1 MKVLLLNPPVTRD
14 VPQAPLALMML
25 HASVDG
31 HHDVM
36 ILDLNFITDQRKLS
50 SFQPDIVGISCMSFQ
65 RDTVLGISRK
75 LKEDDLAIVV
85 GGSHPTIA
93 PKQVLKCSTIDY
105 VIMGE
110 GEVAFPRLLDALE
123 RGSPLNE
130 VPNLGYKKN
139 GKIRLNPVEQ
149 IEDLGSLPFPAY
161 ASIDMHRYKTRDHQY
176 TLEVPYETS
185 RGCPFK
191 CIFCCVNRLKG
202 SYRVMCLDRV
212 FQDIERIAELYPRDS
227 ILLNLFDNNFSFS
240 RKRTLEFC
248 KQLEERP
255 WHSRVNWMCATR
267 ADQVDE
273 SLAKEMSKAGLV
285 KVFIGGEVGYD
296 SGLRSLQKGI
306 STSDIYNAVEACL
319 PYGIRVEVGFIV
331 GFPWEKRDDIRK
343 TLSFAIQLEEMGA
356 STGLY
361 KCVPYVNTP
370 LWKYLEARK
379 IRIDTSN
386 SSNFDFFSE
395 SLTFEHPYLEDNDLN
410 SVVCKH
416 LDHKNP
422 S

>member
-1 MKVLLLNPPVTRD
+1 MKALLLNPSVTRD

-31 HHDVM
+31 HHDAM

-65 RDTVLGISRK
+65 RDTVFEISRK

-149 IEDLGSLPFPAY
+149 IEDLGSLPFPTY

-176 TLEVPYETS
+176 TLEIPYETS

-202 SYRVMCLDRV
+202 SYRVMSLDRV
-212 FQDIERIAELYPRDS
+212 FRDIEKIAELYPRDS

-248 KQLEERP
+248 KWLEGRS
-255 WHSRVNWMCATR
+255 WRSRVNWMCAAR

-273 SLAKEMSKAGLV
+273 SLAKQMSKAGLV

-296 SGLRSLQKGI
+296 SGLQSLQKGI
-306 STSDIYNAVEACL
+306 LTGDIRNAVEACL

-331 GFPWEKRDDIRK
+331 GFPWEKRDDIRE
-343 TLSFAIQLEEMGA
+343 TLSFAVQLEEMGA

-361 KCVPYVNTP
+361 KCVPYPNTP
-370 LWKYLEARK
+370 LWRYLKERK
-379 IRIDTSN
+379 IRIDVSN
-386 SSNFDFFSE
+386 SSTFDFFSE
-395 SLTFEHPYLEDNDLN
+395 SLIFEHPYLEDDDLN
-410 SVVCKH
+410 SVVRKH
-416 LDHKNP
+416 LDHKSP